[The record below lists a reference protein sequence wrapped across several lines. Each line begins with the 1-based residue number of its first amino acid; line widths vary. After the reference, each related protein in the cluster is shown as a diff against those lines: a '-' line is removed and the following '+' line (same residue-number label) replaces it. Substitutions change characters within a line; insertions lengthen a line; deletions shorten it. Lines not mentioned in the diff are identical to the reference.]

1 MATFDLQIVT
11 PDGEFFDG
19 PAERVIC
26 RAIDGDV
33 CILPRHVP
41 YVTALGIGEVRVM
54 IDGKVRRAACSGG
67 LLSVAKLNEVRLVAS
82 TFEWAEDID
91 HERAER
97 ARAGAEEAVRHA
109 KDAAELELAK
119 ARLSRALVRL
129 KVSQS

>member
-1 MATFDLQIVT
+1 M
-11 PDGEFFDG
+11 
-19 PAERVIC
+19 R
-26 RAIDGDV
+26 
-33 CILPRHVP
+33 
-41 YVTALGIGEVRVM
+41 
-54 IDGKVRRAACSGG
+54 CSGG